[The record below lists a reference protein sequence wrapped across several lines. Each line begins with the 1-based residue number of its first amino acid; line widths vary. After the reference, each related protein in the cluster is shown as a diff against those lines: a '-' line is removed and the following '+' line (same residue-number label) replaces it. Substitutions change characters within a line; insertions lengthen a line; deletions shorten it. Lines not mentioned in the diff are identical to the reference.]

1 MTSNIRRTAMGRSI
15 DMGALVLKNEHVRAV
30 GNMSVN
36 ARGDII
42 DGWNQPVD
50 PKTAQLERQ
59 RRREQSNVRNEPVQ
73 SAIAKTAPVASK
85 AKLEIPQPPEDFDD
99 DFDKSKLESAPV
111 KINSLAE
118 AIAKARQIQ
127 QTVVTPTDNTGINKI

>member
-1 MTSNIRRTAMGRSI
+1 MTQNIRRTAQGQQI
-15 DMGALVLKNEHVRAV
+15 DMGALILKNEHVRAV

-36 ARGDII
+36 ARGDVI
-42 DGWNQPVD
+42 DAWDRPVD

-73 SAIAKTAPVASK
+73 TKIAKTQAPQTK
-85 AKLEIPQPPEDFDD
+85 AVIPVPPEDFDD
-99 DFDKSKLESAPV
+99 EFDKSKLEAAPV

-127 QTVVTPTDNTGINKI
+127 QTVVTPTNNTGINKI

>member
-1 MTSNIRRTAMGRSI
+1 MTQNIRRTAQGQSI
-15 DMGALVLKNEHVRAV
+15 DMGALILKNEHVRAV

-36 ARGDII
+36 ARGDVI
-42 DGWNQPVD
+42 DAWDRPVD

-59 RRREQSNVRNEPVQ
+59 RRREQSNVRDEPVQ
-73 SAIAKTAPVASK
+73 SRASK
-85 AKLEIPQPPEDFDD
+85 TQAPQTKAVIPTPPEDFDD
-99 DFDKSKLESAPV
+99 DFDKSKLEPAPV

-127 QTVVTPTDNTGINKI
+127 QTVITPPESTGINKI